1 VKEKTTIIPE
11 ADITSFTAED
21 FKQKILMLINSS
33 SGDVV
38 LDFKRVEKVDSVGL
52 DVLRA
57 AHNTL
62 LQKERGMK
70 IVNVSDDI
78 YGLFGAMRLHRCIPV
93 ERVEAC
99 EECVAI

>member
-1 VKEKTTIIPE
+1 MKEKTTIIPE
-11 ADITSFTAED
+11 ADITSFTAEE
-21 FKQKILMLINSS
+21 FKKKILMFIHNS

-38 LDFKRVEKVDSVGL
+38 LDFKSVEKVDSVGL
-52 DVLRA
+52 GVLQA

-78 YGLFGAMRLHRCIPV
+78 YGLFGAMRLHRRIPV
-93 ERVEAC
+93 ERVEIC
-99 EECVAI
+99 